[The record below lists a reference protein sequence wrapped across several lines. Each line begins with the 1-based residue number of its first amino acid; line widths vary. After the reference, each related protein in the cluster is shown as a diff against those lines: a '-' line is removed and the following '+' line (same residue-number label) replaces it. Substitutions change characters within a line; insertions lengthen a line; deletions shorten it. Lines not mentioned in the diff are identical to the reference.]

1 VDQDFHIETERLR
14 LRAYRRD
21 DVDDLAEM
29 FADPEHMRFY
39 PAPYT
44 RDQTQA
50 SVDRQLESYRD
61 EGFGTWVI
69 EDRETAGFLGTAGP
83 SIQLVEGLREVE
95 IGWHVRP
102 GAKGRGIAPEAGAAA
117 RDWAFA
123 NLEVDHLISLVRP
136 ENVPSARVAEKLGM
150 RVEREVDH
158 KGLLHGVYRIDRATP
173 RAGGAGP

>member
-1 VDQDFHIETERLR
+1 VDEGFVIETERLR

-21 DVDDLAEM
+21 DVDALAEM

-39 PAPYT
+39 PAPFS
-44 RDQTQA
+44 REQTQA
-50 SVDRQLESYRD
+50 WVDRQFERYRE
-61 EGFGTWVI
+61 EGFGLWVI

-83 SIQLVEGLREVE
+83 SIQIVEEVREVE

-102 GAKGRGIAPEAGAAA
+102 GAKGRGIAPEGAAAA

-123 NLEVDHLISLVRP
+123 NLGVDHLISLVRP
-136 ENVPSARVAEKLGM
+136 ENGPSARVAEKLGM

-158 KGLLHGVYRIDRATP
+158 KGLLHRVYRIDRATP
-173 RAGGAGP
+173 GAGGAGP